1 MKKVLLVGTGDVGK
15 HILEFA
21 ARDEFYIEWIVGD
34 AFGEFIIVQLTQ
46 KSGRNL

>member
-1 MKKVLLVGTGDVGK
+1 MALTFSLITS
-15 HILEFA
+15 
-21 ARDEFYIEWIVGD
+21 VGD